1 MPCSPTHFSEQGPG
15 PPYLGVEHRIES
27 IHIHIFAHQL
37 QEEIWGCLEVG
48 TGAGGPLG
56 LPGQVGR
63 DGGRHGA
70 ERRGNHQGR
79 SSTVG
84 SLLLRMGC
92 GELGSPVSES
102 ALKECRNTQ
111 AGDPA
116 QHMDITGH
124 VRGRTSAMGPQHT
137 GLGPGAEDEG
147 MLRPSCSP
155 HAVCPPPPTHTK
167 GCAKGV
173 PHEGAEASPLPSGPR
188 WGTR

>member
-1 MPCSPTHFSEQGPG
+1 MGV
-15 PPYLGVEHRIES
+15 LGGGDRRR
-27 IHIHIFAHQL
+27 
-37 QEEIWGCLEVG
+37 
-48 TGAGGPLG
+48 GGPLG
-56 LPGQVGR
+56 LPGQVGWER
-63 DGGRHGA
+63 GRHSA
-70 ERRGNHQGR
+70 ERRGSNQGG

-102 ALKECRNTQ
+102 ALKQCRNTQ
-111 AGDPA
+111 AGDRA

-137 GLGPGAEDEG
+137 GLGPGAEDES

-155 HAVCPPPPTHTK
+155 HAVCPARPQR
-167 GCAKGV
+167 CAKGA
-173 PHEGAEASPLPSGPR
+173 PPEGAEASPSPSGPR